1 MRLVG
6 KTCENMCRKYNNQ
19 GGDMEKKSHTTEYSS
34 LSAILIIEGIL
45 VGIAGAAAVLL
56 YRVALSYAGKW
67 LGRILLFIKGNP
79 LRIAGW
85 FVILILFAT
94 LVGWLIKWEPMIAGG
109 GIPLVKKEIN
119 GTLSGRWKRIL
130 PAKIAGGFLC
140 ILGGLSLGRCGPSIQ
155 LGAMAGQGVSQA
167 LKRGKD
173 EERCLMA
180 CGAGAGMA
188 ATFHAPL
195 AGMIFTLEEL
205 YKGGSRQLFIP
216 VLTSAV
222 TADFI
227 VSYILGPSPVFL
239 FQLHDALPQSSY
251 WMLLLLGILLGL
263 SGAFYSWIMPKVQN
277 ACEKPKRLGQTG
289 KLMTAFLLSGLLGL
303 LMPSVLGGGSELID
317 SLTSGKLFLGAA
329 LLALM
334 VKFLFSVVCLGS
346 EAPGGNIFPILTL
359 GALLGGIFAMTC
371 VKVFGFDPVY
381 INNFVLLAMAG
392 YFAAVLRTPVTAIV
406 LLFEMSGL
414 VSQML
419 SLSIVCLTAY
429 VVAEWIYPGQTA
441 KTFLKRS
448 QEPGS

>member
-1 MRLVG
+1 MG
-6 KTCENMCRKYNNQ
+6 E
-19 GGDMEKKSHTTEYSS
+19 KSHTTEYRN
-34 LSAILIIEGIL
+34 LSAILIFEGIL

-79 LRIAGW
+79 LWTVGW
-85 FVILILFAT
+85 FAILILLAA

-155 LGAMAGQGVSQA
+155 LGAMSGQGVAQT
-167 LKRGKD
+167 LKRGGD
-173 EERCLMA
+173 EARCLMT

-205 YKGGSRQLFIP
+205 YKGEERMLFIP

-222 TADFI
+222 TADFM
-227 VSYILGPSPVFL
+227 VSCILGPSPVFL
-239 FQLHDALPQSSY
+239 FQLQYTLPQSSY

-263 SGAFYSWIMPKVQN
+263 SGAFYSWIMLKVQN
-277 ACEKPKRLGQTG
+277 AYEKSKKLGQTG
-289 KLMTAFLLSGLLGL
+289 KLMIAFLLSGVLGL
-303 LMPSVLGGGSELID
+303 LMPSVLGGGSELIG
-317 SLTSGKLFLGAA
+317 SLTNGKLLLGAA
-329 LLALM
+329 ILALI
-334 VKFLFSVVCLGS
+334 VKFLFSAICLGS
-346 EAPGGNIFPILTL
+346 GAPGGNIFPILTL
-359 GALLGGIFAMTC
+359 GALLGGIFAMIC
-371 VKVFGFDPVY
+371 VKVFGLDPAY

-429 VVAEWIYPGQTA
+429 VVAEWIYPRPTA
-441 KTFLKRS
+441 EILLKRS
-448 QEPGS
+448 REQGS